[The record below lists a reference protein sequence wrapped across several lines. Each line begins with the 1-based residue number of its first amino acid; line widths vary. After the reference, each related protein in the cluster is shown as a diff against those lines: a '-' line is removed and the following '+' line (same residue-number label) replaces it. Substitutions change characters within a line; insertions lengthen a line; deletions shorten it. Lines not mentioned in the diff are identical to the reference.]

1 MSCCHDSFIT
11 VVSGLPRAGTSMMM
25 QMLADGGLSASTD
38 AARGADED
46 NLRGY
51 YELEVVKRTKLDSS
65 WVQDAVGKAVK
76 VIYLLLKDLPADYE
90 YRLVFMRRNVDEVV
104 RSQQAML
111 ARREEKGAKI
121 PASQMAATFQRELD
135 RCDQWL
141 ARQPGFQV
149 LDVEHHAVIDDPLG
163 QARRICD
170 FLGQSLDINAMAAA
184 VDPALYRQ
192 RSG

>member
-1 MSCCHDSFIT
+1 MPRDFVTI
-11 VVSGLPRAGTSMMM
+11 VSGLPRSGTSMMM
-25 QMLADGGLSASTD
+25 QMIEAGGLPALTD
-38 AARGADED
+38 ATRGADED

-51 YELEVVKRTKLDSS
+51 YELEVVKRTKQDSS
-65 WVQDAVGKAVK
+65 WVGGALGKAVK

-104 RSQQAML
+104 RSQLAML
-111 ARREEKGAKI
+111 ARRGEKGAKI

-141 ARQPGFQV
+141 ARQSGFQV
-149 LDVEHHAVIDDPLG
+149 LDVEHRAVIDDPRG

-170 FLGQSLDINAMAAA
+170 FLGQSLDIDAMAAA

>member
-1 MSCCHDSFIT
+1 MINCRDSFIT

-25 QMLADGGLSASTD
+25 QMLEAGGLPALTD

-51 YELEVVKRTKLDSS
+51 YELEAVKRTKQDSS
-65 WVQDAVGKAVK
+65 WVQGALGKTVK

-111 ARREEKGAKI
+111 ARRGEKGAEI
-121 PASQMAATFQRELD
+121 PASQMAAMFQRELD
-135 RCDQWL
+135 RFDQWL

-149 LDVEHHAVIDDPLG
+149 LDVEYRAVIDDPQG
-163 QARRICD
+163 QARRICG
-170 FLGQSLDINAMAAA
+170 FLGQPLDIDAMAAA